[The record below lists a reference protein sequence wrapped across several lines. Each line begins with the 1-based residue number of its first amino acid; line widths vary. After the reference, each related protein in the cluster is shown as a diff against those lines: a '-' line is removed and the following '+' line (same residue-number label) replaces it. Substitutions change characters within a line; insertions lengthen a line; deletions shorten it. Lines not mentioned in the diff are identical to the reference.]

1 MYRKFLP
8 FFFFVS
14 SVLMLFTGCSARN
27 PAGGTA
33 GSLTDSPGA
42 SLEGGAGIFAESSA
56 DSSEPDT
63 VLGDS
68 RQVLRIVSGS
78 ENQELEPVLETFCRQ
93 EDVQIEMTYLGSLDI
108 MRLLGEDEI
117 SYDAVWP
124 ASSLWMNVGD
134 TRHRVKHAQS
144 VSVTPVVFG
153 IRQSLAE
160 SLGFVGR
167 EVSVNDLL
175 SAIRNGS
182 LRFCMTSAT
191 QSNSGASA
199 YIGFLYALL
208 GNPEVI
214 TLEDLQDETLQTE
227 IRELLSG
234 VDRSS
239 GSSDWLKD
247 MFLQGDFDAM
257 VNYECLVI
265 QANQELEAQGRE
277 PLYVVYPT
285 DGLTIADSPLAY
297 VDQGDGEKEELFLK
311 LQEYLLSADTQS
323 AIQRTGRRSSYTGVN
338 EENRDVFREDWGLQ
352 PDRVLSPMKMP
363 AQEVLFQALD
373 LYQTEFKKP
382 SLNVYCLDYSGSM
395 DGEGNQQ
402 LEEAMEQ
409 LLIQSNAQE
418 HFLQASSREVNI
430 LIPFSGEPLGV
441 YTAQGNGAELEA
453 LNTTV
458 QDLAPGGG
466 TDMYAAAIRGLEELK
481 NYDLAQYTP
490 AIILLTDGQSEGS
503 YQAFADAYQELGAQV
518 PVFSIMFGDA
528 DESQLEDL
536 AELTN
541 ARVFDGR
548 EDLVGAF
555 RSVKGYN

>member
-1 MYRKFLP
+1 MKLRKFTAL
-8 FFFFVS
+8 
-14 SVLMLFTGCSARN
+14 LLALLTAAAILAGCD
-27 PAGGTA
+27 TA
-33 GSLTDSPGA
+33 
-42 SLEGGAGIFAESSA
+42 A
-56 DSSEPDT
+56 DSGADA
-63 VLGDS
+63 VLGS
-68 RQVLRIVSGS
+68 GGKTLRIVSGS
-78 ENQELEPVLETFCRQ
+78 ENRELEPILEDFAKSEGVR
-93 EDVQIEMTYLGSLDI
+93 IEMTYQGSLDI
-108 MRLLGEDEI
+108 MRLLEGEELP
-117 SYDAVWP
+117 YDAVWP
-124 ASSLWMNVGD
+124 ASSLWLDAAD
-134 TRHRVKHAQS
+134 TSLNLKHAES
-144 VSVTPVVFG
+144 VSITPVVFG
-153 IRQSLAE
+153 IRQSLAQE
-160 SLGFVGR
+160 LGLVGK
-167 EVSVNDLL
+167 EVSVGGLL
-175 SAIRNGS
+175 EPIRGGK

-208 GNPEVI
+208 GNPESL
-214 TLEDLQDETLQTE
+214 TSADLESERLRTQMT
-227 IRELLSG
+227 ELLSG

-311 LQEYLLSADTQS
+311 LQEYLLSDEIQS

-395 DGEGNQQ
+395 AGEGNRQ
-402 LEEAMEQ
+402 LEAAMEQ

-430 LIPFSGEPLGV
+430 LIPFSGEPMEV
-441 YTAQGNGAELEA
+441 CTAQGNGVELEA

-466 TDMYAAAIRGLEELK
+466 TDMYAAAVRGLEELK

-503 YQAFADAYQELGAQV
+503 FRAFADAYEELGAQV

>member
-1 MYRKFLP
+1 MKLRKFTALLLALLTAAA
-8 FFFFVS
+8 
-14 SVLMLFTGCSARN
+14 VLTGCD
-27 PAGGTA
+27 TA
-33 GSLTDSPGA
+33 
-42 SLEGGAGIFAESSA
+42 A
-56 DSSEPDT
+56 DSGADT
-63 VLGDS
+63 VLGS
-68 RQVLRIVSGS
+68 GGKTLRIVSGS
-78 ENQELEPVLETFCRQ
+78 ENRELEPILEDFAKSEGVR
-93 EDVQIEMTYLGSLDI
+93 IEMTYQGSLDI
-108 MRLLGEDEI
+108 MRLLEGEELP
-117 SYDAVWP
+117 YDAVWP
-124 ASSLWMNVGD
+124 ASSLWLDAAD
-134 TRHRVKHAQS
+134 TSLNLKHAES
-144 VSVTPVVFG
+144 VSITPVVFG
-153 IRQSLAE
+153 IRQSLAQE
-160 SLGFVGR
+160 LGLVGK
-167 EVSVNDLL
+167 EVSVGDLL
-175 SAIRNGS
+175 EPIRGGK

-208 GNPEVI
+208 GNPESL
-214 TLEDLQDETLQTE
+214 TSADLESERLRTQMT
-227 IRELLSG
+227 ELLSG

-297 VDQGDGEKEELFLK
+297 VDQGNGEKEELFLK
-311 LQEYLLSADTQS
+311 LQEYLLSDEIQS

-363 AQEVLFQALD
+363 AQQVLFQALD

-395 DGEGNQQ
+395 AGEGNRQ
-402 LEEAMEQ
+402 LEAAMEQ
-409 LLIQSNAQE
+409 LLIQENARKN
-418 HFLQASSREVNI
+418 FLQASENEVNI
-430 LIPFSGEPLGV
+430 LIPFNGGV
-441 YTAQGNGAELEA
+441 IDTYTATGNGSELES
-453 LNTTV
+453 LYDKVENQEV
-458 QDLAPGGG
+458 GGG
-466 TDMYAAAIRGLEELK
+466 TDMYAAAVRGIELLGE
-481 NYDLAQYTP
+481 YDLSQYTP
-490 AIILLTDGQSEGS
+490 AIILLTDGQSSGS
-503 YQAFADAYQELGAQV
+503 LSDFEAAYAGLGTEV

-528 DESQLEDL
+528 DETQLEEL
-536 AELTN
+536 ARYTN

-548 EDLVGAF
+548 ENLTEAF

>member
-1 MYRKFLP
+1 MKLRKFTALLLALLTAAA
-8 FFFFVS
+8 
-14 SVLMLFTGCSARN
+14 VLTGCD
-27 PAGGTA
+27 TA
-33 GSLTDSPGA
+33 
-42 SLEGGAGIFAESSA
+42 A
-56 DSSEPDT
+56 DSGADT
-63 VLGDS
+63 VLGS
-68 RQVLRIVSGS
+68 GGKTLRIVSGS
-78 ENQELEPVLETFCRQ
+78 ENRELEPILEDFAKSEGVR
-93 EDVQIEMTYLGSLDI
+93 IEMTYQGSLDI
-108 MRLLGEDEI
+108 MRLLEGEELP
-117 SYDAVWP
+117 YDAVWP
-124 ASSLWMNVGD
+124 ASSLWLDAAD
-134 TRHRVKHAQS
+134 TSLNLKHAES
-144 VSVTPVVFG
+144 VSITPVVFG
-153 IRQSLAE
+153 IRQSLAQE
-160 SLGFVGR
+160 LGLVGKD
-167 EVSVNDLL
+167 VSVGDLL
-175 SAIRNGS
+175 EPIRGGK

-208 GNPEVI
+208 GNPETI
-214 TLEDLQDETLQTE
+214 TSADLESERLRTQMT
-227 IRELLSG
+227 ELLSG

-311 LQEYLLSADTQS
+311 LQEYLLSDEIQS

-395 DGEGNQQ
+395 AGEGNRQ
-402 LEEAMEQ
+402 LEAAMEQ
-409 LLIQSNAQE
+409 LLIQSNARE

-430 LIPFSGEPLGV
+430 LIPFSGEPMEV
-441 YTAQGNGAELEA
+441 CTARGNGAGAGSPEHHRAGPGARGRHRYVRRRPPGAGGTEELRPVPVHPGPYPADRRPVRGLVPNVCRCLPGAGGPGAGVFHHVRGCGREPA
-453 LNTTV
+453 GGPGGAH
-458 QDLAPGGG
+458 QCESFRRPGGPGGG
-466 TDMYAAAIRGLEELK
+466 LPQR
-481 NYDLAQYTP
+481 
-490 AIILLTDGQSEGS
+490 
-503 YQAFADAYQELGAQV
+503 
-518 PVFSIMFGDA
+518 
-528 DESQLEDL
+528 
-536 AELTN
+536 
-541 ARVFDGR
+541 
-548 EDLVGAF
+548 
-555 RSVKGYN
+555 KGV

>member
-1 MYRKFLP
+1 
-8 FFFFVS
+8 
-14 SVLMLFTGCSARN
+14 
-27 PAGGTA
+27 
-33 GSLTDSPGA
+33 
-42 SLEGGAGIFAESSA
+42 
-56 DSSEPDT
+56 
-63 VLGDS
+63 
-68 RQVLRIVSGS
+68 
-78 ENQELEPVLETFCRQ
+78 
-93 EDVQIEMTYLGSLDI
+93 MT
-108 MRLLGEDEI
+108 
-117 SYDAVWP
+117 
-124 ASSLWMNVGD
+124 
-134 TRHRVKHAQS
+134 
-144 VSVTPVVFG
+144 
-153 IRQSLAE
+153 
-160 SLGFVGR
+160 
-167 EVSVNDLL
+167 
-175 SAIRNGS
+175 
-182 LRFCMTSAT
+182 
-191 QSNSGASA
+191 
-199 YIGFLYALL
+199 
-208 GNPEVI
+208 
-214 TLEDLQDETLQTE
+214 
-227 IRELLSG
+227 ELLSG

-297 VDQGDGEKEELFLK
+297 VDQGDREKEELFLK
-311 LQEYLLSADTQS
+311 LQEYLLSADTQN

-363 AQEVLFQALD
+363 AQQVLFQALD

-395 DGEGNQQ
+395 AGEGNQQ
-402 LEEAMEQ
+402 LEAAMEQ

-430 LIPFSGEPLGV
+430 LIPFSGEPLEV

-458 QDLAPGGG
+458 QDLEPGGG
-466 TDMYAAAIRGLEELK
+466 TDMYAAAIQGLEELK
-481 NYDLAQYTP
+481 NYDLSQYTP
-490 AIILLTDGQSEGS
+490 ALILLTDGQSEGS
-503 YQAFADAYQELGAQV
+503 FQDFANAYEELGAQV